1 MRGAVAIV
9 VLSTAAVATAQPPA
23 EVPPRYGVRVETVLY
38 PQNTPRDAVATLV
51 ALIER
56 KKFAYITANVIDPA
70 MVDARVAQRAN
81 GFIPAIEKQL
91 DDLRARQ
98 RARPAGVDPLDRV
111 PDDARRFADLAREKA
126 EAFAFNEVVQDV
138 RSHLSEYPEH
148 LTFFRKLAKD
158 GDFTDAGAESVG
170 TVKTDF
176 VKKLLLKKAGT
187 RWVIEDRKPEPN
199 ADKPAEGEP
208 KK

>member
-9 VLSTAAVATAQPPA
+9 VLSTAAVATAQPV
-23 EVPPRYGVRVETVLY
+23 EVPPRYGVRVEKVLY
-38 PQNTPRDAVATLV
+38 PQGTPREAVASLA

-98 RARPAGVDPLDRV
+98 RKRPAGVDPLDRV

-126 EAFAFNEVVQDV
+126 EVFAFNEVVQDV

-148 LTFFRKLAKD
+148 LTFFRQLAKD
-158 GDFTDAGAESVG
+158 GVFTDSGAESVG
-170 TVKTDF
+170 TLKTDF

-187 RWVIEDRKPEPN
+187 RWVIEDRKPEP